1 VVYFVTNRVVV
12 GLRWVA
18 AALAIIGVLVVAGG
32 IGFTRTPEALM
43 SAATIGGIAFG
54 LPAVAAYALA
64 QWLDSQATAL
74 REGRDRQL
82 QGAPDSR
89 ARAPFSEPAWG
100 YAIAVVC
107 ALGAWALRMAIDRV
121 LPGYVPFVTFFLAVA
136 VAGWLGGFGPAVLAM
151 ALSAFIARYF
161 YLTPVHA
168 LHLHDV
174 TTAAALGIFVFVCL
188 VIGALTATL
197 HSALRRIQVLS
208 NRLQALGV
216 PPEGAEAAVRLLP
229 EPAGGGSNGAP
240 RMFLPRD

>member
-1 VVYFVTNRVVV
+1 MVYFVTNRVVV

-18 AALAIIGVLVVAGG
+18 AALAVLGVLVVAGG
-32 IGFTRTPEALM
+32 IAFTRSPEALM
-43 SAATIGGIAFG
+43 SAAMIGGVAFG

-64 QWLDSQATAL
+64 HWLDSQAAAL
-74 REGRDRQL
+74 REGRDREL
-82 QGAPDSR
+82 RAPLDSR
-89 ARAPFSEPAWG
+89 VRAPFSEPAWG

-151 ALSAFIARYF
+151 TLSAFIARYF
-161 YLTPVHA
+161 YLAPTHA
-168 LHLHDV
+168 MHLHDL
-174 TTAAALGIFVFVCL
+174 TTAAALGIFVFVSL

-208 NRLQALGV
+208 NRLEALGV
-216 PPEGAEAAVRLLP
+216 APSEEETSVHLVPG
-229 EPAGGGSNGAP
+229 PAGGVGNGSPG
-240 RMFLPRD
+240 MSVPRD